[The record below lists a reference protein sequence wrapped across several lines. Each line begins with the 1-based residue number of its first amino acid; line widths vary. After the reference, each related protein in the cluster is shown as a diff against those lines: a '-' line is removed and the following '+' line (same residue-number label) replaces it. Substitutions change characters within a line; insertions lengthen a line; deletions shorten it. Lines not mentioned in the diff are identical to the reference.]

1 MIIKANTLKGY
12 LQGISGLFISK
23 DNPGG
28 LTPKELDMLTA
39 FLFILSE
46 EQKTEIDSDIK
57 DKVSS
62 LTNHPH
68 QVITNYM
75 KKLRDKGVFTTSNKP
90 HPILFETK
98 IEFTR

>member
-1 MIIKANTLKGY
+1 MLVKANTLKGY
-12 LQGISGLFISK
+12 LQGISGLFITR

-39 FLFILSE
+39 FLFVLGE
-46 EQKTEIDSDIK
+46 EKQTEIDASIK

-62 LTNHPH
+62 LTNHPQ

-75 KKLRDKGVFTTSNKP
+75 KKLRDKGLFTTANRP